1 MGESREFDLR
11 EDIYPH
17 INAEFFVWLL
27 YRSEIG
33 EDTEIIRSDDL
44 GDIELIIQDRLSFR
58 DPQQEKDRAVISGED
73 APNSAETKAALV
85 SGKTLQDVKLMLR
98 MTQATYLLTL
108 RGDHLDISGLKQLA
122 SEMDQIQVED
132 GDSREAM
139 LLLRMQEY
147 EDIWGVVG
155 QLFREFVVER
165 TKDSWYTE
173 TLQEMRKWVHEL
185 D

>member
-1 MGESREFDLR
+1 MIDPRE
-11 EDIYPH
+11 EAYPH

-33 EDTEIIRSDDL
+33 EDTEIVRTESL
-44 GDIELIIQDRLSFR
+44 GDIELIMQDRLSFR

-73 APNSAETKAALV
+73 APNSAETKAALI

-108 RGDHLDISGLKQLA
+108 KGDNFDISGLKQA
-122 SEMDQIQVED
+122 TSDMDQVQMED

-155 QLFREFVVER
+155 QLFQEFVIER

>member
-1 MGESREFDLR
+1 MIDIRE
-11 EDIYPH
+11 EAYPH

-33 EDTEIIRSDDL
+33 EDTEIIHTERL
-44 GDIELIIQDRLSFR
+44 GDIELVMQDRLSFR

-73 APNSAETKAALV
+73 APNSAETKAALI
-85 SGKTLQDVKLMLR
+85 SGKTLQDVKLMLK
-98 MTQATYLLTL
+98 MSQATYLLTL
-108 RGDHLDISGLKQLA
+108 KGDNFDISGLKQA
-122 SEMDQIQVED
+122 TSEMDQVQMED

-147 EDIWGVVG
+147 EDIWGVIG
-155 QLFREFVVER
+155 QMFQEFVIER
-165 TKDSWYTE
+165 TKESWYTE
-173 TLQEMRKWVHEL
+173 TLQEMRKWVHDL